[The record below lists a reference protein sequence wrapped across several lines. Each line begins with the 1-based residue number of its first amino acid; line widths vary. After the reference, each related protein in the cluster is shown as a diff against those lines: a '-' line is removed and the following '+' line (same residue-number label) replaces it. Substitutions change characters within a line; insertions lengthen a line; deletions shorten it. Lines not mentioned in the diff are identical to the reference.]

1 MLYLRMNGDNKY
13 VKNNSRHKEK
23 NKLNNNIKEEKEILN
38 INNSDVEVLNKTES
52 CESCDISVSSPR
64 NINEEKNKKKDNKKN
79 KKGTKVNYLVNYNR
93 YKPTRIHLF
102 KKKCSYSYVKKNI
115 NQYINCNFRYYVKEK
130 NYLIQNIDEN
140 IKWDQIEKVDYI
152 IYDNTSLT
160 CPICLENNIISPRIT
175 KCRHIFCFFCILK
188 YFINEEKKIWK
199 KCPICFDII
208 SENDLRIVKFHYVK
222 NYNINDK
229 INLCLLYT
237 ENKKI
242 NIKSDRLDF
251 NNNFNITNNYFI
263 KDNKVINYKYF
274 VNIDYMNEN
283 LTTVSQTHSE
293 QILKLNLNSGI
304 QFSKLFYIYNPLSI
318 WIKDLSIFNLIL
330 TNKNFKFV
338 ASDDHVIEKAIAH
351 IKFKI
356 SEYLNIPLDRLNPKL
371 KIDQNNFDSFYLYD
385 NLAHDVY
392 ESIEQIKN
400 EMTLEMEL
408 TKNQRATNIKV
419 PISNTN
425 KKKNQDVTD
434 SKDLNQIYFYQCIDG
449 QCIFLDP
456 FILNLL
462 FYEYDQD
469 MNKLPKFLCNKKI
482 THIES
487 FELDEKIRKRYAI
500 LSHLPLGV
508 NVLFVS
514 INIDDMLSNRTKEH
528 FSKEIAVQ
536 KNKHLNIMKRKIKEE
551 KYLKLLADEE
561 INRKEKSYWNLTSN
575 KIVMANTENC
585 LNSSILR
592 YSKEEGKKHFHGEL
606 NEQYSYEPSNE
617 HSYDYLPDESYKY
630 VTQHSY
636 DYLPEQ
642 PYKEDN
648 SCNNE
653 NLLLKRMIDID
664 HLNNKKEWNEHSNYM
679 ENKKSVNES
688 SKKKKKKKSGGN
700 KSNSIS
706 PRSNVEINNSNEKK
720 VEVPKRSFLEIAKK
734 KCDVNENK
742 IQMEKKNDENLSIG
756 SGPVNINLLDL
767 INNKKSKKK
776 KKNQVMELK

>member
-1 MLYLRMNGDNKY
+1 MNGDHKY
-13 VKNNSRHKEK
+13 VKSDSRHKEQ
-23 NKLNNNIKEEKEILN
+23 NKLNKVIKVEKEILN
-38 INNSDVEVLNKTES
+38 INKSDVEESHKNES
-52 CESCDISVSSPR
+52 CESCDISISSPR
-64 NINEEKNKKKDNKKN
+64 NINEEKNKKNDNKKN
-79 KKGTKVNYLVNYNR
+79 KRGTKVNYLVNYNR
-93 YKPTRIHLF
+93 YKPTRLYLF
-102 KKKCSYSYVKKNI
+102 KKKCTYPYVKKNI

-140 IKWDQIEKVDYI
+140 INWDQIEKVDYI
-152 IYDNTSLT
+152 IYDNTYLT
-160 CPICLENNIISPRIT
+160 CPICLEDNIISPRIT

-188 YFINEEKKIWK
+188 YFIDEEKKIWK

-208 SENDLRIVKFHYVK
+208 NENDLRIVKFHYVK
-222 NYNINDK
+222 NYNIHEK

-242 NIKSDRLDF
+242 HIKSDRLYF

-283 LTTVSQTHSE
+283 LTTVSQSHSE
-293 QILKLNLNSGI
+293 QILKLNLNFGV

-318 WIKDLSIFNLIL
+318 WIKDLCIFNFIL
-330 TNKNFKFV
+330 SNKNFKFV
-338 ASDDHVIEKAIAH
+338 ASDDNVIQKAITN
-351 IKFKI
+351 IKLKI
-356 SEYLNIPLDRLNPKL
+356 SDYLNIPIDKLNPKL
-371 KIDQNNFDSFYLYD
+371 KIDHNNFDSFYLYD

-400 EMTLEMEL
+400 EMKLEMEL
-408 TKNQRATNIKV
+408 TKNHRVSNFKV
-419 PISNTN
+419 PISNTS
-425 KKKNQDVTD
+425 KKKNQEMTD

-469 MNKLPKFLCNKKI
+469 MNKLPKFLCNKEI

-487 FELDEKIRKRYAI
+487 FELDEKIRKRYPI

-514 INIDDMLSNRTKEH
+514 INIDDILSTRTKEH

-575 KIVMANTENC
+575 KIVMANTAKC
-585 LNSSILR
+585 LNSSISR
-592 YSKEEGKKHFHGEL
+592 YSKEEEKKYLHGEL
-606 NEQYSYEPSNE
+606 EKQHSYEDSNE
-617 HSYDYLPDESYKY
+617 YSNVYLPEQSYKY

-636 DYLPEQ
+636 EYLPEQ
-642 PYKEDN
+642 IYKEDN
-648 SCNNE
+648 SFTDE
-653 NLLLKRMIDID
+653 NLLLKRMTDID
-664 HLNNKKEWNEHSNYM
+664 HLKIKKESNEHSKYM
-679 ENKKSVNES
+679 ENKNSVNES
-688 SKKKKKKKSGGN
+688 SKKKKKKKRAGN

-706 PRSNVEINNSNEKK
+706 PRSNVDINNSNEKN
-720 VEVPKRSFLEIAKK
+720 VVLPKRSFLEIAKK

-756 SGPVNINLLDL
+756 TGPVNINLLDL

-776 KKNQVMELK
+776 KKNEVM